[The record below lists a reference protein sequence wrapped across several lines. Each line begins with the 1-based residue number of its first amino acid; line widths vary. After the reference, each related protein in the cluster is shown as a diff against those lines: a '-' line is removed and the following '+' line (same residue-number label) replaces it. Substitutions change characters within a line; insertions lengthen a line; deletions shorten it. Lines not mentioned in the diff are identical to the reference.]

1 MAVNT
6 QHTPRST
13 PALPILH
20 WTFTPKCILKVTYQA
35 AITIS
40 SIPKNHRLRDNL
52 RHIISNLPKNIEILK
67 HNHFHYRLLS
77 YNDYLIQVIRNQL
90 WFAEWFAARH
100 LNNFAHLEYFT
111 DGSFNAEPS
120 SPEFQMG
127 YGWTTSNLQEFNWT
141 HNGAVE
147 YMPSS
152 TKGHFDCFNRVS
164 L

>member
-77 YNDYLIQVIRNQL
+77 YNDYLIQRNL
-90 WFAEWFAARH
+90 
-100 LNNFAHLEYFT
+100 T
-111 DGSFNAEPS
+111 PIPI
-120 SPEFQMG
+120 SPHRITNKSHIIIELSM
-127 YGWTTSNLQEFNWT
+127 
-141 HNGAVE
+141 
-147 YMPSS
+147 
-152 TKGHFDCFNRVS
+152 R
-164 L
+164 